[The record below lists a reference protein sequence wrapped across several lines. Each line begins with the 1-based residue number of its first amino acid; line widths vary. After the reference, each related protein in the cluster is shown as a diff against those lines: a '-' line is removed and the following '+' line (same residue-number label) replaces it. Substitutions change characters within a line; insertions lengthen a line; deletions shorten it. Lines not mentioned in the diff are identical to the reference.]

1 VDFLAFLCCFGGFWG
16 ILLWLRTRLEFSRYQ
31 RLILRERKNPLFFWN
46 NPRQSLMENLLKA
59 ALYERILLG
68 LKKREEKEELL
79 GALFSILAS
88 VFSADSWIFLLPREG
103 AAWTCYLSSREEMKG
118 NPNDIPLESFTL
130 DAIVTKKKA
139 LFVED
144 VRFSPP
150 YPGYGFRGSWA
161 GIPFL
166 GGASVG
172 GILGISW
179 KHRHGVT
186 TEQLRML
193 EKTASLLADSMTV
206 VLGMELLFSQAE
218 RDSLTGALNRARLQD
233 MLASK
238 PQKTFRGNVF
248 FFDMDNFKE
257 INDSFGHETGDALL
271 QEFVSALQK
280 RFPECPLFRY
290 GGDEFLLLRE
300 EGPGFPEKE
309 EILEYLRHM
318 KESQKGNSSPRPPLE
333 FSTGH
338 AAIPLD
344 ASSLQEA
351 IALADSTMYRE
362 KKERRKSLGKAASS
376 FS

>member
-1 VDFLAFLCCFGGFWG
+1 
-16 ILLWLRTRLEFSRYQ
+16 
-31 RLILRERKNPLFFWN
+31 
-46 NPRQSLMENLLKA
+46 MENLLKA

-79 GALFSILAS
+79 GALFSILSS
-88 VFSADSWIFLLPREG
+88 VFTADSWIFLLPREG
-103 AAWTCYLSSREEMKG
+103 AAWSCYLSSREEIKG
-118 NPNDIPLESFTL
+118 NLHDISLKSFAL
-130 DAIVTKKKA
+130 DAIATKKRA

-166 GGASVG
+166 GGSSVG
-172 GILGISW
+172 GILGLSW
-179 KHRHGVT
+179 KRRHGVP

-218 RDSLTGALNRARLQD
+218 RDSLTGALNRTKLQD
-233 MLASK
+233 MLSSAS
-238 PQKTFRGNVF
+238 QKAFRGNVF

-257 INDSFGHETGDALL
+257 VNDSYGHETGDALL

-290 GGDEFLLLRE
+290 GGDEFLLLRQ
-300 EGPGFPEKE
+300 EGPGSPEKG
-309 EILEYLRHM
+309 EILEYLEGI
-318 KESQKGNSSPRPPLE
+318 KESQKKKPSNRPPLQ

-338 AAIPLD
+338 AAIPRD

-351 IALADSTMYRE
+351 IALADSVMYRE
-362 KKERRKSLGKAASS
+362 KKEQKESLRKTAVS
-376 FS
+376 FSG